1 MYKNATK
8 YYKTQSKWCKNNH
21 GASKIIDTFETYQ
34 SAWDNT
40 GLIAALNNLYQQ
52 GGWVMDSG
60 ATSNMTNDKGTIFF
74 LAPLSLS

>member
-1 MYKNATK
+1 MVAPLY
-8 YYKTQSKWCKNNH
+8 QS
-21 GASKIIDTFETYQ
+21 AMSSSSS

-60 ATSNMTNDKGTIFF
+60 ATSHMTNDKGTIFF
-74 LAPLSLS
+74 LAPLSRKVK